1 MMKSG
6 GHKIENFS
14 KKLKSIENK
23 TAKDLEKRTE
33 EDEEGQP
40 IMTEDLNLTYIN
52 NPLHSERFQHL
63 SKDPAKMQELKELNQ
78 LFESLSEE
86 LREINQLKVK
96 LIKSNKH
103 LDYKMKRTRED
114 ILFMKD
120 FFEKQNTTGRRRTSY
135 THLSRDNTM
144 ARTDSIAK

>member
-40 IMTEDLNLTYIN
+40 IMTEDLNLTFIN
-52 NPLHSERFQHL
+52 NPLHSNRLQHIAHD
-63 SKDPAKMQELKELNQ
+63 SAKMQELKEQNQ
-78 LFESLSEE
+78 IFESLSEE

-114 ILFMKD
+114 ILFIKD
-120 FFEKQNTTGRRRTSY
+120 FFEKQNSIGRRRTSY

-144 ARTDSIAK
+144 ARADSIAK